1 MVCITLKPP
10 PNSIF
15 VVVANLVMQK
25 AILLSDTKIL
35 FLELLIYNEI
45 RFGINNFI
53 KIICLC
59 YGVDIIS
66 WFLLFAWLP
75 VSFVISRAQAD
86 RRQAIWKMIYLISKK
101 KKIWLPH
108 LFPSLSPSHNVM
120 IFPKHYS
127 RFFLYLL
134 IIC

>member
-75 VSFVISRAQAD
+75 VSFVISRAEAD

-101 KKIWLPH
+101 KKYGYHTYFH
-108 LFPSLSPSHNVM
+108 LYHLRTMLWFFPNT
-120 IFPKHYS
+120 IQD
-127 RFFLYLL
+127 FFS
-134 IIC
+134 ICW